1 MNKQQLSA
9 NDTLGL
15 QAEMKRIKDLLPTE
29 LFEGSKDWREG
40 NTIERIEW
48 LLSMYESSKQEVE
61 RLGKLVDDIEDDLAT
76 EKQYI
81 FDRT

>member
-1 MNKQQLSA
+1 MKTQV
-9 NDTLGL
+9 
-15 QAEMKRIKDLLPTE
+15 QAEMKRIRDLLPTE

-40 NTIERIEW
+40 NTVERVEW

-61 RLGKLVDDIEDDLAT
+61 RLERLVDDIEDDLAT
-76 EKQYI
+76 ERQSN